1 VRQSRANEQNV
12 EDQPRLSRQ
21 LILDTAIGL
30 VQREGESALSMRRIA
45 QELDV
50 WPMSLYRYF
59 HDKQALLEALA
70 EAAAEQIELPQIA
83 ADWQT
88 QLRQLLAHARTAFAT
103 HPGGLHLRLA
113 GPELPPSAARVAESG
128 IEILTAAGLQPAEAK
143 AAWQALVD
151 YLAGSATSD
160 TEQFEYGLDLNLS
173 ALRSRAGAPSPAPLA
188 GVPAHR

>member
-1 VRQSRANEQNV
+1 MRQSRTSQQNV

-70 EAAAEQIELPQIA
+70 EAN
-83 ADWQT
+83 
-88 QLRQLLAHARTAFAT
+88 
-103 HPGGLHLRLA
+103 
-113 GPELPPSAARVAESG
+113 
-128 IEILTAAGLQPAEAK
+128 

-151 YLAGSATSD
+151 YLAGSAMAD
-160 TEQFEYGLDLNLS
+160 TEQFEYGLDLMLT
-173 ALRSRAGAPSPAPLA
+173 ALQPRAGSEPRAGLA
-188 GVPAHR
+188 R